1 MEKLKEKSMINVKGR
16 TCLKLLS
23 IHPNEKKYYKK
34 RIKQTTNRFRTT
46 ISVLQSGHILDVFK
60 IKTSG

>member
-23 IHPNEKKYYKK
+23 IHPNEKKYIK

-46 ISVLQSGHILDVFK
+46 ISVLQSLVTFLMFLK
-60 IKTSG
+60 